1 MFGVF
6 FCIFFVVGEA
16 VVPSG
21 FVSPEAV
28 VPSGFVSLGFFVPS
42 GFVSLGF
49 VVSGVTGVTP
59 FPIL

>member
-6 FCIFFVVGEA
+6 FCVFFVVGEA

-21 FVSPEAV
+21 FVSPATV
-28 VPSGFVSLGFFVPS
+28 VPS